1 MRAAYGAGGGRWWQP
16 VSDLQ
21 MGGLALAAVVGVWAG
36 TSWWVTTGAV
46 MCVAVAVAG
55 RAGRRD
61 LVVAAAVLVVAGGLA
76 ADRSWREVV
85 PRALGPFSG
94 WAVVVT
100 DPQPVGAGSSIVLE
114 VEGQRFQSYVYGSE
128 RRRLSTRRA
137 GELVQVSG
145 RRVPLRAETGRR
157 SQVRHVVGQLQ
168 LDAVIDHA
176 PGTPL
181 MTGANRLRARLASG
195 ASAVMAPEDAALFS
209 GLVIGDDTQQPR
221 TMIDQFRSAG
231 LSHLTAV
238 SGQNVGFVLAVVG
251 VGLRR
256 LRPWWRLGATW
267 AVIAWF
273 VVLTRVEPSVVR
285 AGTMAAL
292 SALAFALGR
301 ERSVARLL
309 AVTVMGLV
317 LIDPMLVWSVGFWL
331 SVTATAGVCVVG
343 PWLEPRLGGPVW
355 LAAPLAVTLG
365 AQAGVMVPSWLVFGR
380 MPSLGIISNL
390 LAVPVAGVV
399 MLYGIPAALVASV
412 TPGWFA
418 SMVMLPASLG
428 TRWVRTVAA
437 LGARLEPQG
446 TVAVFAWVVQVV
458 AIAALLVAGRARR

>member
-1 MRAAYGAGGGRWWQP
+1 MTEAYGAATGRWWQP

-21 MGGLALAAVVGVWAG
+21 MGGLALATVLGVWAG
-36 TSWWVTTGAV
+36 ASPTAAAA
-46 MCVAVAVAG
+46 AVACAG
-55 RAGRRD
+55 LALGCRLVRRD
-61 LVVAAAVLVVAGGLA
+61 LVVAAAALFVAGGLL

-85 PRALGPFSG
+85 PRTLGPYTG
-94 WAVVVT
+94 WAVVMT
-100 DPQPVGAGSSIVLE
+100 DPQPVGAGMSIVLE
-114 VEGQRFQSYVYGSE
+114 VEGQRFRSYVYGSE
-128 RRRLSTRRA
+128 RRRLSARRA
-137 GELVQVSG
+137 GELVQVTG
-145 RRVPLRAETGRR
+145 IRVPLRATTARR
-157 SQVRHVVGQLQ
+157 AQVRHVVGEIR
-168 LDAVIDHA
+168 LDSVSGHA

-181 MTGANRLRARLASG
+181 TTSANRLRAQLSAG
-195 ASAVMAPEDAALFS
+195 ASAVMQPDDAALFS
-209 GLVIGDDTQQPR
+209 GLVIGDDTQQPMA
-221 TMIDQFRSAG
+221 MIEQFRSAG

-292 SALAFALGR
+292 AALAFALGR

-309 AVTVMGLV
+309 AVTVTGLV
-317 LIDPMLVWSVGFWL
+317 LVDPLLVWSVGFWL

-343 PWLEPRLGGPVW
+343 PRLEPRLGGPAW

-365 AQAGVMVPSWLVFGR
+365 AQAGVIVPSWLVFDR
-380 MPSLGIISNL
+380 MPSLGIVANL
-390 LAVPVAGVV
+390 LAVPVAGFV
-399 MLYGIPAALVASV
+399 MLYGIPAAIAASILPGWAASV
-412 TPGWFA
+412 
-418 SMVMLPASLG
+418 VMLPASLG

-437 LGARLEPQG
+437 LGAELEPQG
-446 TVAVFAWVVQVV
+446 AVAVAAWAVQVV
-458 AIAALLVAGRARR
+458 VVVALLMVGRARR